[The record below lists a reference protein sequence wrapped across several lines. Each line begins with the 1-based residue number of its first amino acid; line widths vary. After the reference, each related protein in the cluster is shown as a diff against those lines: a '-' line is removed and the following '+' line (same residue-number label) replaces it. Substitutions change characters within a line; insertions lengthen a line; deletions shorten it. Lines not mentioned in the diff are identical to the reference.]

1 MSDKGLAEDRPLP
14 DDWVKLSDVE
24 LLYLARAPV
33 DSEGF
38 GAALVDE
45 LICRPAVPGRE
56 YCLELGGA
64 GYDSR
69 V

>member
-14 DDWVKLSDVE
+14 DDWVKLTDVE

-38 GAALVDE
+38 GASWLMSLSA
-45 LICRPAVPGRE
+45 GRRF
-56 YCLELGGA
+56 
-64 GYDSR
+64 R
-69 V
+69 VLFSM